1 MKLTYFVL
9 PFLCAAMLS
18 CGNSSSQ
25 YSATDSTA
33 VLDALSRKLDSKT
46 EETIAGIQSIQ
57 TTDTSGS
64 FNETI
69 VSGSKPV
76 DDWDKKIIKTATI
89 QTECK
94 VYKTYNQQL
103 HVLVKQY
110 GGWLASESEVQEPN
124 RINNAISIK
133 VPVAQFEDLLIA
145 INNLDGK
152 TIQKNIATQDVTDQ
166 VIDTKGRIAVKKEM
180 RDKYM
185 NMLDRTSKMNDVLQV
200 ESKIDGIHE
209 EIEMAATRLE
219 SLQHQSAYST
229 VNINYYQLID
239 VPIAD
244 NAIETPGIGSRIL
257 AAATVG
263 ASWLFDLLI
272 GVISIWPLLLVF
284 VVVFYYVRKRHFRSI
299 EVKSKNLQD

>member
-18 CGNSSSQ
+18 CSSNSSQS
-25 YSATDSTA
+25 SSTDSTA
-33 VLDALSRKLDSKT
+33 VLDALSRKIDSKN

-57 TTDTSGS
+57 STDTSGS

-145 INNLDGK
+145 LNNLDGK